1 MNMAAVQI
9 NDLQFIL
16 QQLVAEH
23 EKLLRLLEEQQRALR
38 VLDARR
44 VQELSAQQ
52 EASRLRIAGL
62 ENRRRLTLQQLCVA
76 SRLAGEPTIT
86 RLAAMF
92 PQAGQ
97 PLLALRDR
105 LKALAAAISGRA
117 QIAGKVAGALLG
129 HLNTVVRLVAG
140 ATEQARLYNKQGVHA
155 VSNRIG
161 VMEAV
166 A

>member
-1 MNMAAVQI
+1 MAVQI

-23 EKLLRLLEEQQRALR
+23 EKLLSLLDEQYRWLRAL
-38 VLDARR
+38 DASR
-44 VQELSAQQ
+44 VQELSAKQ

-62 ENRRRLTLQQLCVA
+62 ESRRRVIMQQLCLA
-76 SRLAGEPTIT
+76 SRLIGEPTIA
-86 RLAAMF
+86 RLAATF

-97 PLLALRDR
+97 ALLALRDK
-105 LKALAAAISGRA
+105 LKSLAAAVSNRA

-140 ATEQARLYNKQGVHA
+140 ATEQAGLYNKQGVHT
-155 VSNRIG
+155 VSSRIG

>member
-1 MNMAAVQI
+1 MAVQI
-9 NDLQFIL
+9 NDLQLLL

-23 EKLLRLLEEQQRALR
+23 EKLLRLLEGQQQALRAL
-38 VLDARR
+38 DAGR
-44 VQELSAQQ
+44 VQALSAQQ

-62 ENRRRLTLQQLCVA
+62 ESRRRLVLQQLCQA
-76 SRLAGEPTIT
+76 SQLIGEPTIT
-86 RLAAMF
+86 RLAATL

-97 PLLALRDR
+97 PLLALRDKLR
-105 LKALAAAISGRA
+105 CLAAAVSNRA

-140 ATEQARLYNKQGVHA
+140 VTEQARLYNRQGVHT

-161 VMEAV
+161 MMEAV